1 MATVEVN
8 KAILQ
13 TVLVL
18 ARELEEN
25 MRKKKQRKK
34 RTLWVRHW
42 ISRRGR
48 LGASNN
54 LLRELKLEEPTD
66 YKNFLRMNGQQFD
79 QLLEKVKYRI
89 SKKDTAMREALSPQI
104 KLEITLRYLA
114 TGDSFRS
121 LEYLYRVPKSTI
133 SSFLVQVLEAVY
145 EVLQEFIKVSVNNH
159 SLLISAIYY
168 FAIQNKYNNLGTNLH
183 NRIKCLSDNITSWF
197 QYQRTFFI
205 RILRITGY

>member
-79 QLLEKVKYRI
+79 QLLEKVMAGRTI
-89 SKKDTAMREALSPQI
+89 C
-104 KLEITLRYLA
+104 
-114 TGDSFRS
+114 
-121 LEYLYRVPKSTI
+121 LYRS
-133 SSFLVQVLEAVY
+133 
-145 EVLQEFIKVSVNNH
+145 N
-159 SLLISAIYY
+159 LLLRDNLLP
-168 FAIQNKYNNLGTNLH
+168 FAISG
-183 NRIKCLSDNITSWF
+183 
-197 QYQRTFFI
+197 
-205 RILRITGY
+205 